1 MAAQHDLLAPRPG
14 PAGGT
19 TGHLARCG
27 LTLRISLL

>member
-1 MAAQHDLLAPRPG
+1 MAAQHGLLAQRPG

-19 TGHLARCG
+19 TGHLASRG